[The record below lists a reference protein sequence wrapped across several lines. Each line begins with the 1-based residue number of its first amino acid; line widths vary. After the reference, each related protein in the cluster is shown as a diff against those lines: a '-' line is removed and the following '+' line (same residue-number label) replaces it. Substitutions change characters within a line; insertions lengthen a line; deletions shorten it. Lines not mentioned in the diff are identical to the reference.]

1 MLSAP
6 PPPPSPLSLPL
17 SSSPE
22 TCKDLFS
29 RRTFRQERRRVAS
42 SSSVS
47 DSISVCFLLLFLLP
61 IIVVLTMLLLLLLLL
76 LLLMMILLISLPELL
91 RTFLVLAEFIF
102 IPNGLYPAPRFLCA
116 AAFCAFRRNSES
128 SENIESPSS

>member
-1 MLSAP
+1 M
-6 PPPPSPLSLPL
+6 
-17 SSSPE
+17 
-22 TCKDLFS
+22 T
-29 RRTFRQERRRVAS
+29 AS

-61 IIVVLTMLLLLLLLL
+61 IIVVLTMLLLLLLL
-76 LLLMMILLISLPELL
+76 ILLISLPELL

-102 IPNGLYPAPRFLCA
+102 IPNGLNPAPRFLCA